1 MYPIQVDKQVT
12 ITAAWFHDK
21 PLEAAAP
28 LLPRWW
34 LIYVSLVAGAALGW
48 FFEANLFTALAVNPV
63 VGRAVTAVLIGGGTR
78 LLHKVINQARAPV
91 YPEVG
96 L

>member
-1 MYPIQVDKQVT
+1 LYPIQVDKQVT

-48 FFEANLFTALAVNPV
+48 FFEAKITVQYECATNE
-63 VGRAVTAVLIGGGTR
+63 G
-78 LLHKVINQARAPV
+78 INAA
-91 YPEVG
+91 
-96 L
+96 